1 MLIGVHPFGVIL
13 ITVLGYEP
21 KSNFAIKEVVS
32 SCSSGGSIIIV
43 VVLFQLWWFQL
54 IVVVV

>member
-1 MLIGVHPFGVIL
+1 MLLALSIVIL

-32 SCSSGGSIIIV
+32 SCRSGGSIIIV
-43 VVLFQLWWFQL
+43 VILFQLWWFQL
-54 IVVVV
+54 IVVVVV